1 MTRISQ
7 AGMLCFAHFI
17 FYELKLKKNVKNIQI
32 FYLFLRLNKKNFI
45 NSESESKVHPRRFYY
60 S

>member
-17 FYELKLKKNVKNIQI
+17 FYELKLKKKCQKYSD
-32 FYLFLRLNKKNFI
+32 FLFI
-45 NSESESKVHPRRFYY
+45 SKAQ
-60 S
+60 